1 MKEMKRGNEKEFG
14 EKLLERVEEYDRP
27 GVEALCAVLISHL
40 RQRHDEYPKADAKP
54 ILKNLR
60 KNRYFDL
67 MQKVA
72 DAFLQSGQDD
82 PSVRSLYAQALL
94 DQSVLTAAIAVLD
107 KLKIDIGGNPA
118 GEDYLETCGLIGR
131 GYKQFY
137 IDACA
142 QDARNSEVLHNQR
155 HLSLSIKAYEDTY
168 TLNKKEHL
176 WHGINAVALLCRA
189 ERDGVPIP
197 DHQEPREDAEFLAKD
212 ILRQFKDLNVNGKT
226 KAWDFATAAEACL
239 ALGEFDEAQKWLGK
253 YVKDTGNDA
262 FGLASTLRQIKDVW
276 RLTVNEEPGS
286 RLLPLL
292 DNALLKC
299 EGGRVELSPQT
310 VSAQFTASG
319 EFKTDKTFEKVFGTD
334 SFTGLES
341 YRLGLERCRA
351 IALIRIPGE
360 ARGFGTGFLIRGGEL
375 HPSYGDELL
384 LMTNAH
390 VISDDPRS
398 IRPSEAEVIFEALD
412 GVMCGIEKILWS
424 SPPTQCDATLLRL
437 NMSDETAPL
446 LKQVAPY
453 PVMKDPPAL
462 NEKAR
467 VCIIGHPGGAGL
479 SLSLQDNLLLD
490 YDEQRMH
497 YRTPTENGSSGSP
510 VFNKQWKVVGL
521 HHKGDSRMPKL
532 NGKPGAYEANEG
544 IRISAIIEALAA
556 KAEG

>member
-1 MKEMKRGNEKEFG
+1 MKELKRGNEKEVG
-14 EKLLERVEEYDRP
+14 VTLLERVEEYDRQ
-27 GVEALCAVLISHL
+27 GVDALCSMLISHL

-72 DAFLQSGQDD
+72 DTMLQSGQDD
-82 PSVRSLYAQALL
+82 PSVRTLYAQALL

-107 KLKIDIGGNPA
+107 KLKKDIDGNPT

-137 IDACA
+137 IDACT
-142 QDARNSEVLHNQR
+142 QDPRNSEVLHNQR
-155 HLSLSIKAYEDTY
+155 HLALSIKAYEDTY

-189 ERDGVPIP
+189 EKDGVPIP
-197 DHQEPREDAEFLAKD
+197 EHQQPREYAEFLAKD
-212 ILRQFKDLNVNGKT
+212 IMRQFNELNVNGRT
-226 KAWDFATAAEACL
+226 QPWDFATAAEACL
-239 ALGEFDEAQKWLGK
+239 ALGEFDEAQKWMGK
-253 YVKDTGNDA
+253 YVKHTGNDA
-262 FGLASTLRQIKDVW
+262 FGLASTLRQFEEVW
-276 RLTVNEEPGS
+276 LLDVNEEPGS
-286 RLLPLL
+286 HLLPLL
-292 DNALLKC
+292 NDALLKR
-299 EGGRVELSPQT
+299 EGGCVNLSPGK

-319 EFKTDKTFEKVFGTD
+319 EFKTDKTYEKVFGTD
-334 SFTGLES
+334 SFAGLET

-351 IALIRIPGE
+351 IALIRMPGE

-375 HPSYGDELL
+375 HPSYADELL

-390 VISDDPRS
+390 VISDDPSS
-398 IRPSEAEVIFEALD
+398 IRPNEVEVCFEALD
-412 GVMCGIEKILWS
+412 GAKCDIEDILWS

-437 NMSDETAPL
+437 KMSEQTAAQ
-446 LKQVAPY
+446 LKQVSLY
-453 PVMKDPPAL
+453 PVVKEPPTL

-490 YDEQRMH
+490 YDEQKMH

-510 VFNKQWKVVGL
+510 VFNKQWKLVGL

-532 NGKPGAYEANEG
+532 NGKPGVYEANEG
-544 IRISAIIEALAA
+544 IRISAIIEARAK